1 MVSKKILRV
10 GAQKTTIQK
19 TYKINIGTDS
29 INIDLLE
36 SNRQFDWVELS
47 LSVVI
52 IIILSVT
59 KATNI
64 QQ

>member
-1 MVSKKILRV
+1 M

>member
-1 MVSKKILRV
+1 M
-10 GAQKTTIQK
+10 GAQKKTIKK

>member
-1 MVSKKILRV
+1 M
-10 GAQKTTIQK
+10 GAQKKTIQK